1 MGKSYVQVTYKTLAM
16 TEDTHIIRMT
26 VKKFIAQSASEA
38 LRLLADWNT
47 NGNLN
52 PAEKTW
58 AYLPIAVVV
67 LKETPLET
75 VWKPASLNGICYWEE
90 L

>member
-1 MGKSYVQVTYKTLAM
+1 MGKSYVHVTYKTLAM

-26 VKKFIAQSASEA
+26 VKRFVAQSASEA

-75 VWKPASLNGICYWEE
+75 AWKPASLNGICYWEE